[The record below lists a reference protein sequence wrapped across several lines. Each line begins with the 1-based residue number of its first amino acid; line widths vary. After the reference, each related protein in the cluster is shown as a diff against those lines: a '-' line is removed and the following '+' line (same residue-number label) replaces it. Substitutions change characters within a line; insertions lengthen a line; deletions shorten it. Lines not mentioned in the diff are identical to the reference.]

1 MQRFLYIFFFCF
13 GLIASQVQAQV
24 LDDDEVADSD
34 EELFNEMFSDY
45 SETEK
50 DVTKVQDFGDVVEQ
64 AGDILRNAEEANVK
78 AGSSQVSND
87 DLPPIEGNL
96 TIGITKGSFKTFS
109 GFHGEPSCSFGVTLR
124 STLNLD
130 IKNLGLYLTYP
141 KRSFAFMFFDVKAN
155 SAQEHF
161 IETTGD
167 ICYNLTGVPDIE
179 IHKCK
184 IYGASGQECSQ
195 RLTWDENITA
205 PDEPTL
211 ITF

>member
-1 MQRFLYIFFFCF
+1 MQSFLYVFFVCF
-13 GLIASQVQAQV
+13 GLFISGANAQI
-24 LDDDEVADSD
+24 LDDDTTDSD
-34 EELFNEMFSDY
+34 EEFFNEMFSDY

-50 DVTKVQDFGDVVEQ
+50 DVTKLENFGDIVER
-64 AGDILRNAEEANVK
+64 AGDILKNSDVSK
-78 AGSSQVSND
+78 VDSSQVEND
-87 DLPPIEGNL
+87 KLPPISGAL
-96 TIGITKGSFKTFS
+96 SIGITKGSFKTYS
-109 GFHGEPSCSFGVTLR
+109 GYHGEPACSFSVTLK

-130 IKNLGLYLTYP
+130 IKYLGLYLTYP

-155 SAQEHF
+155 GDQEHF

-184 IYGASGQECSQ
+184 IYGASNQECSQ

-205 PDEPTL
+205 PKEPT
-211 ITF
+211 IISF

>member
-1 MQRFLYIFFFCF
+1 MQRFLYVFLICF
-13 GLIASQVQAQV
+13 GLIIPQGYAQI
-24 LDDDEVADSD
+24 LDDTSDGD

-50 DVTKVQDFGDVVEQ
+50 DVTKVEDFGDIVER
-64 AGDILRNAEEANVK
+64 AGDILKKVEENK
-78 AGSSQVSND
+78 TSSSQAQNNE
-87 DLPPIEGNL
+87 LPPIEGEL
-96 TIGITKGSFKTFS
+96 FIGITKGSFKTYS
-109 GFHGEPSCSFGVTLR
+109 RYHGETACSFSVTLK

-155 SAQEHF
+155 SGQEHF
-161 IETTGD
+161 IDTTGD
-167 ICYNLTGVPDIE
+167 ICYNLTGIPDIE

-184 IYGASGQECSQ
+184 IYGASNQECSQ

-205 PDEPTL
+205 PEEPTM
-211 ITF
+211 ISF

>member
-1 MQRFLYIFFFCF
+1 MRRFLYVFFICF
-13 GLIASQVQAQV
+13 GLFVPQVNAQV
-24 LDDDEVADSD
+24 LDDDTTDGD

-50 DVTKVQDFGDVVEQ
+50 DVTKIEDFGDIVER
-64 AGDILRNAEEANVK
+64 AGDVLKKVEAAKND
-78 AGSSQVSND
+78 SSQVSNN
-87 DLPPIEGNL
+87 DLPPIDGAL
-96 TIGITKGSFKTFS
+96 SIGITKGSFKTYD
-109 GFHGEPSCSFGVTLR
+109 GFHGEPTCSFGVTLK

-130 IKNLGLYLTYP
+130 IKHLGLYLIYP

-155 SAQEHF
+155 SGQEHF

-184 IYGASGQECSQ
+184 IYGASNQECSQ

-205 PDEPTL
+205 PEEPTIL
-211 ITF
+211 SF